1 MDDNNNG
8 GGGDRT
14 CICNMVDTGSVE
26 SHRYYLA
33 RRSVLEMLR
42 DRGYDIL
49 DSEINQSLHEF
60 RSLYGPDMV
69 DLERIR
75 INASLVSDPSQK
87 IVAIFCGID
96 KVRVAIIQG
105 IYTQIM
111 SKEISLR
118 PSRVI
123 LVLQDE
129 ITTLA
134 RKAVS
139 EFSFKVELFKIHDLL
154 INITKHV
161 LKPKHEILT
170 PAEKEKLMKK
180 HSLEDKQVYFPVLPS
195 LIYKLGLSYV
205 SLVLKWIKM
214 TEFVYFFQYSES
226 IMQITA

>member
-1 MDDNNNG
+1 MVDNNDG
-8 GGGDRT
+8 GGRT
-14 CICNMVDTGSVE
+14 CISNMVDTGSVE

-33 RRSVLEMLR
+33 RRTVLEMLR

-60 RSLYGPDMV
+60 RSVYGPDIV

-87 IVAIFCGID
+87 ILVIFSGID
-96 KVRVAIIQG
+96 KVRLQIIKG
-105 IYTQIM
+105 ICTQVM

-129 ITTLA
+129 ITTQA
-134 RKAVS
+134 CKGVS
-139 EFSFKVELFKIHDLL
+139 ELPFRVELFKIHDLL
-154 INITKHV
+154 INATKHV

-180 HSLEDKQVYFPVLPS
+180 YSLEDKQVL
-195 LIYKLGLSYV
+195 
-205 SLVLKWIKM
+205 
-214 TEFVYFFQYSES
+214 
-226 IMQITA
+226 

>member
-1 MDDNNNG
+1 MEDNNDG
-8 GGGDRT
+8 GGGRT
-14 CICNMVDTGSVE
+14 CICNMVDNGSVE

-33 RRSVLEMLR
+33 RRTVLEMLR
-42 DRGYDIL
+42 DRGYDVL

-60 RSLYGPDMV
+60 RSIYGHDIV

-75 INASLVSDPSQK
+75 INASLDTDPSKK
-87 IVAIFCGID
+87 ILVIFCGID
-96 KVRVAIIQG
+96 KVRVAIIRG

-129 ITTLA
+129 ITSLA
-134 RKAVS
+134 RKALS
-139 EFSFKVELFKIHDLL
+139 EFPFKVEIFKIHDLL

-180 HSLEDKQVYFPVLPS
+180 YSLEDKQE
-195 LIYKLGLSYV
+195 LGGGANDEDHRKEKV
-205 SLVLKWIKM
+205 
-214 TEFVYFFQYSES
+214 QG
-226 IMQITA
+226 